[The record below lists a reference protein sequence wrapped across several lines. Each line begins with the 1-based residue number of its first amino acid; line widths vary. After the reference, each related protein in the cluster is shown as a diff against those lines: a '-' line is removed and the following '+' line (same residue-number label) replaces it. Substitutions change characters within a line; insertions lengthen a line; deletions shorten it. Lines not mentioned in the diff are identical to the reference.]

1 MHPMSNQGTSSRQL
15 RFKHATAGMVGAA
28 VLVLAGTAHAALQDR
43 DLDKDGITDAFY
55 DTDLD
60 ITWLRDANVNGAQG
74 WNEAASWAASFSI
87 GTFSEWRLPTADL
100 TCRIAANCT
109 GGEIGHLWYIGL
121 GNTFANGL
129 TNTGDFQNLQSFW
142 YWSGNQPSPGSSVAY
157 AFDVRSGQQGT
168 QFTSAS
174 SNQLYAMAVTNGDV
188 GLVPEP
194 GTYALLLTGLAGIGL
209 GLRNRPRMPGR

>member
-1 MHPMSNQGTSSRQL
+1 MHPTLSAGPRSRQS
-15 RFKHATAGMVGAA
+15 RPIRIAAGILGAA
-28 VLVLAGTAHAALQDR
+28 ALLHAGVAQAALQDR
-43 DLDKDGITDAFY
+43 DLDKNGITDAFY

-87 GTFSEWRLPTADL
+87 GGFSDWRLPTADPTCL
-100 TCRIAANCT
+100 TAANCT

-121 GNTFANGL
+121 GNTFAGALTVGL
-129 TNTGDFQNLQSFW
+129 TNSGDFQNLQTW
-142 YWSGNQPSPGSSVAY
+142 YWTGSQPDPGSSGAY
-157 AFDVRSGQQGT
+157 AFHINTGVQGM

-174 SNQLYAMAVTNGDV
+174 MNSLYAMAVTNGDV

-194 GTYALLLTGLAGIGL
+194 GTFALLLAGLTGISLVAT
-209 GLRNRPRMPGR
+209 RKK